1 MRQIDLYPPTTDE
14 FFSMFNS
21 GWVINHP
28 YSPTEVIQSLQ
39 DNSPNHTPGYFLL
52 LSAWGNLT
60 TFDVAIA
67 RVLTI
72 FCALLA
78 LSIAYRLVRDFVA
91 PVAGLFAV
99 IIVASNAFY
108 NFYIPH
114 SRMYPLL
121 LFLAGVVLWLY
132 LRIFY
137 RLQSPK
143 LADYV
148 ALCVAVYLLVN
159 THALS
164 ATFLISLGVYHLIVV
179 PKNSSWWKVSA
190 SVIVAAFLFSPYIMV
205 LISGGIDRSIIDWL
219 DQSAGGWQAVGSWLT
234 VSSNNQLLLLLLS
247 MAGLALGVWQ
257 KRLAIQPYLLLAIVY
272 ILVLGIFAQI
282 TPFIAVSGMR
292 HQLPG
297 WLALVLVNAAGL
309 YAFYLSRRWL
319 AILLL
324 VWVVAGLFFQM
335 TADWNQFIA
344 GRAHAFSEP
353 VWHVIS
359 RTLSERDD
367 GNPVI
372 GYGVPTYRI
381 SHPRHVGYSQRE
393 YFFDQNG
400 IDLHVINESI
410 ALDSFIQGIAITV
423 PEYWV
428 IYQTGDIEED
438 RASEILA
445 IASAWRYAA
454 CETIEAGV
462 NTVLERYRWQT
473 LGCEPRPEAV
483 SNKNELIDY
492 KFYAAQVDSSAARVF
507 FVDEWSARTEDSFDE
522 FNMSYQLISPDWD
535 NLAQLDLPLVHEG
548 QIRQFSI
555 DVSGVPQGSYQLMA
569 VLYDKLSGRQVTWTD
584 NVANPPE
591 LLLLA
596 EILLE

>member
-1 MRQIDLYPPTTDE
+1 
-14 FFSMFNS
+14 MFNS

-52 LSAWGNLT
+52 LSAWGNQT

-190 SVIVAAFLFSPYIMV
+190 SVIVAVLLFSPYFAV

-219 DQSAGGWQAVGSWLT
+219 DQSVGGWQAVGSWLT

-247 MAGLALGVWQ
+247 VAGLALGVWQ

-344 GRAHAFSEP
+344 GRAHAFS
-353 VWHVIS
+353 
-359 RTLSERDD
+359 
-367 GNPVI
+367 
-372 GYGVPTYRI
+372 
-381 SHPRHVGYSQRE
+381 
-393 YFFDQNG
+393 
-400 IDLHVINESI
+400 
-410 ALDSFIQGIAITV
+410 
-423 PEYWV
+423 
-428 IYQTGDIEED
+428 
-438 RASEILA
+438 RASVA
-445 IASAWRYAA
+445 CDIAYPVG
-454 CETIEAGV
+454 AG
-462 NTVLERYRWQT
+462 RWQP
-473 LGCEPRPEAV
+473 GYWIWRA
-483 SNKNELIDY
+483 N
-492 KFYAAQVDSSAARVF
+492 
-507 FVDEWSARTEDSFDE
+507 
-522 FNMSYQLISPDWD
+522 ISD
-535 NLAQLDLPLVHEG
+535 
-548 QIRQFSI
+548 
-555 DVSGVPQGSYQLMA
+555 
-569 VLYDKLSGRQVTWTD
+569 
-584 NVANPPE
+584 
-591 LLLLA
+591 
-596 EILLE
+596 